1 MKIASETSFVDQSGS
16 GGSSG
21 SCGKEMITDTE
32 SSTAEGDTGEFTRL
46 NQMKEPKKENI
57 LELVD
62 KCQDARVP
70 PLILFLSQEKA
81 DQSPKQRKVLHLPPS
96 SPNNNNDID
105 SLVLESTGNT
115 SSDVV
120 NSLHLSS
127 PEFKCDGCPSAFS
140 TNQELLLHDLEE
152 HFSGE
157 IEHKNGEKVIDCN
170 KFGCEKKDAG
180 GQVTY
185 PPKVGRPSS
194 ITQEQLS
201 ALKSNYSVNKYPRRE
216 DRVQIA
222 EAVGL
227 PYKKV
232 VKWFKYTRANDI
244 RGRTGNLPSHR
255 KCPDCDEIISKFKFG
270 RHKIICAGRKDLREV
285 EHEVKNEDVVV
296 KMRQEQVSKGQG
308 DMSNL
313 DNQPGEDVASQSEL
327 DDSDSYSDLRALLED
342 SDPDSE

>member
-1 MKIASETSFVDQSGS
+1 MKIAGARSGPGREEKTKETEFPS
-16 GGSSG
+16 
-21 SCGKEMITDTE
+21 
-32 SSTAEGDTGEFTRL
+32 AEGGTEEFSRV

-57 LELVD
+57 SELDD
-62 KCQDARVP
+62 KSQVARVP
-70 PLILFLSQEKA
+70 PLILFISPEKA
-81 DQSPKQRKVLHLPPS
+81 EQSPKKRKVLHLSEGSSS
-96 SPNNNNDID
+96 SPNSNNVID
-105 SLVLESTGNT
+105 SSVLELTENT
-115 SSDVV
+115 SSYVG

-127 PEFKCDGCPSAFS
+127 QFKCDDCSSAFS

-232 VKWFKYTRANDI
+232 VKWFKYTRANDM

-255 KCPDCDEIISKFKFG
+255 KCPDCDEIISKFNS
-270 RHKIICAGRKDLREV
+270 RHEFICAGHKDLREE
-285 EHEVKNEDVVV
+285 EHQVKNEEVVV
-296 KMRQEQVSKGQG
+296 EMRQEKVSKGQG
-308 DMSNL
+308 
-313 DNQPGEDVASQSEL
+313 EDVTSQSEL
-327 DDSDSYSDLRALLED
+327 DDSCSDLKALLED